1 MDVKKWS
8 EGVEVTDGVWA
19 GIPNEVYHRLPHA
32 SSSQLRRL
40 ERSAAHMMAPS
51 EPTQAMAFGSAVHAA
66 VLEEDLFEQTY
77 YVKDWDG
84 RTKEG
89 KARSEEVAHMT
100 ELRPGEWDAVH
111 GIVEALK
118 ADVNASKYLYGVEGL
133 PELSMVGGGMR
144 CRFDR
149 YLTRH
154 GIGVDLKTTQ
164 DARPEAFARDAA
176 KYGYHMQA
184 YHYMRAHEAATGAPL
199 KAFVFVAVEKVH
211 PYGIGI
217 YYFGPQTMQVAE
229 EKHAG
234 LLTKFSAAVNLQE
247 FACYDTTPQELEL
260 PAWAL
265 R

>member
-1 MDVKKWS
+1 MEVKKWS

-19 GIPNEVYHRLPHA
+19 GIPNDVYHRLPQA

-51 EPTQAMAFGSAVHAA
+51 EQTQAMAFGSAVHAA
-66 VLEEDLFEQTY
+66 VLEPDLFARQY
-77 YVKDWDG
+77 YIKDWDG

-89 KARSEEVAHMT
+89 KARSEAVAHMT
-100 ELRPGEWDAVH
+100 ELRPSEWDAVQ

-118 ADVNASKYLYGVEGL
+118 ADPNASKYLYGAEGL
-133 PELSMVGGGMR
+133 PELSMVGRGMR
-144 CRFDR
+144 SRFDR

-154 GIGVDLKTTQ
+154 SIGVDLKTTQ

-184 YHYMRAHEAATGAPL
+184 YHYMRTHAAATGTPL
-199 KAFVFVAVEKVH
+199 KAFVFVAVEKTYPH
-211 PYGIGI
+211 GIGI
-217 YYFGPQTMQVAE
+217 YYFGPQTMLVAE
-229 EKHAG
+229 EKHAD
-234 LLTKFSAAVNLQE
+234 LLTKFTAVVNLQE
-247 FACYDTTPQELEL
+247 FSCYDTTPQELEL
-260 PAWAL
+260 PAWAF

>member
-1 MDVKKWS
+1 MEVKQWS
-8 EGVEVTDGVWA
+8 EGIEVTDGVWA
-19 GIPNEVYHRLPHA
+19 GIPNEVYHRLPQA

-51 EPTQAMAFGSAVHAA
+51 EPTQAMVFGSAVHAA
-66 VLEEDLFEQTY
+66 VLEPELFAREY

-89 KARSEEVAHMT
+89 KARASECAHMT
-100 ELRPGEWDAVH
+100 ELRPSDMDAIQ
-111 GIVEALK
+111 GIVDALK
-118 ADVNASKYLYGVEGL
+118 ADVNASKFLYGADGL
-133 PELSMVGGGMR
+133 PELSMIGCGMR

-149 YLTRH
+149 YLVKH

-184 YHYMRAHEAATGAPL
+184 YHYMRTHALATGAPL
-199 KAFVFVAVEKVH
+199 KAFVFIAVEKVY

-217 YYFGPQTMQVAE
+217 YHFGPQTMQAAE
-229 EKHAG
+229 EKHAD
-234 LLTKFSAAVNLQE
+234 LLTKFSAAVNLQKFE
-247 FACYDTTPQELEL
+247 CYDTTPQELEL